1 MNYILLLDHYHLDE
15 PVFLKSLAQTLGT
28 VKNKR
33 GILLHADSSYTER
46 IVQTGVL
53 TEDAKLRSMKDLN
66 NRLIALLADHGV
78 SAVGLN
84 GYQRDIIRKTGPD
97 WQIKADYIRSFP
109 DGVSLVLSCL
119 VANEDDTDNPMPAT
133 LSEVGTAL
141 ARNLNIDM
149 LIAFTSR
156 DAAEVFA
163 SNESPL
169 PFSTDDSAIESSIVK
184 EHLPEELHSIEHK
197 VTVTSTQQLGDL
209 LNECL

>member
-28 VKNKR
+28 VKNKK

-53 TEDAKLRSMKDLN
+53 TEDARRRSMKDLN
-66 NRLIALLADHGV
+66 NRLIALLADHGI

-84 GYQRDIIRKTGPD
+84 GYQRDIIRKAGQE
-97 WQIKADYIRSFP
+97 WQIKTDYLRSFP

-119 VANEDDTDNPMPAT
+119 VADENDPDNPNPAE
-133 LSEVGTAL
+133 LKDVGPAL
-141 ARNLNIDM
+141 ARNLNIDK

-163 SNESPL
+163 TNESPL
-169 PFSTDDSAIESSIVK
+169 PFSTDDSAIESSIV
-184 EHLPEELHSIEHK
+184 EDHLPEELRSIEYK
-197 VTVTSTQQLGDL
+197 LTVTSTQQLGDL